1 MKTDWKKRIHDAIK
15 NEVDGYF
22 DSEPLVDV
30 IESLLSEQEEEWKQ
44 NGGLQLRGT
53 ERGIL
58 AHLLEE
64 HIESGSYF
72 GRKDQHYKMCKELMP
87 KLVAE
92 KK

>member
-1 MKTDWKKRIHDAIK
+1 MKTDWKKDVDCLFQRIVTVEEVK
-15 NEVDGYF
+15 NH
-22 DSEPLVDV
+22 
-30 IESLLSEQEEEWKQ
+30 IQWLLSEQEEEWKQ

-72 GRKDQHYKMCKELMP
+72 GRKDQHYKMCKELMT